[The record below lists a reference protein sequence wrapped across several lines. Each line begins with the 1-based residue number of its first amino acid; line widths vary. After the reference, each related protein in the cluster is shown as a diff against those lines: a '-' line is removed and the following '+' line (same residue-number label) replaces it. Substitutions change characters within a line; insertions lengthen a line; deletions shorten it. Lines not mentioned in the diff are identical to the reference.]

1 MGINTTRILLFDGHC
16 NLCDNLVKFIIK
28 KDSRSIIK
36 FASLQSPQGKLLLQ
50 RHDFPVNSFDFIIY
64 LRQRKCLI
72 KSTALLFVLRDLGGI
87 LMLFY
92 PFIIIPAFIRDF
104 LYDIIA
110 KRRYKLFG
118 RQECCMIPTPE
129 IRQRFLE

>member
-50 RHDFPVNSFDFIIY
+50 RHEFLANNFDFIIY
-64 LRQRKCLI
+64 IRHGKCFI
-72 KSTALLFVLRDLGGI
+72 KSTALLFILRDLGGI
-87 LMLFY
+87 WKLFY

-104 LYDIIA
+104 LYNIIA

-118 RQECCMIPTPE
+118 WQESCTIPTPD
-129 IRQRFLE
+129 IRQRFL